1 MLEGVQQ
8 RGTKMT
14 KGLEHLMYKEKL
26 RAWRREHARRPYQC
40 VSIPDGTSKD
50 DKAKLFS
57 VVPESGQL
65 AKGTTQNTVNKHLL
79 WLLPPSK
86 CCSRDCV
93 MIMVLTLQKSAPN
106 SHLHF
111 SPSLFPGVRDRDG
124 KVLVLLVQ
132 RSRTRGWIN
141 QSFGNSRQR
150 GRTFENASSCWQQ
163 PNKGSL
169 ERHAEAVTGMQWA
182 SLGLRDLSYNSRIEK
197 WS

>member
-1 MLEGVQQ
+1 MCINTWRKKQ
-8 RGTKMT
+8 
-14 KGLEHLMYKEKL
+14 
-26 RAWRREHARRPYQC
+26 RREGQTLLSGARVWTTGKGHNPKY
-40 VSIPDGTSKD
+40 SKW
-50 DKAKLFS
+50 APA
-57 VVPESGQL
+57 VAL
-65 AKGTTQNTVNKHLL
+65 ASFQ
-79 WLLPPSK
+79 
-86 CCSRDCV
+86 CCSRDCL

-141 QSFGNSRQR
+141 QSFSNSRQR

-163 PNKGSL
+163 SNKGSL